1 VFRFF
6 LNGTEIT
13 DQPEGWDGMTSSIK
27 RDDLTGGLIFDA
39 DIKFKSY
46 GGQDLYV
53 ALKTA
58 WDADKFGKSTLD
70 IFQRSGTAGNVL
82 IHAGTI
88 FHSDLKWKLINNAVE
103 FKVEDA
109 SFYSKINANKSV
121 ESNVD
126 VTLSKNLVPI
136 TAPTFFQLECHK
148 VSNGN
153 YYAQKRY
160 AYKLY
165 DVIKYYIDFMSDGT
179 IGFESDCFG
188 VGGVFEGYCIVGG
201 DELYSHAHLVTP
213 RMSFQKLFE
222 DLRKRFNVRFS
233 MIGSITSPIMK
244 LEPNAFWFESADVYT
259 IPEPPDEVVMN
270 VNQSLLYANVK
281 VGSEK
286 YETTSA
292 MTFPD
297 VQSLVAFREETF
309 HFEGT
314 NNVDNTLDLVGS
326 LVISNSSIDL
336 CLELLSGYDSYN
348 EDVFLIHYDTVTNR
362 TISSD
367 WLGLGHHFYNET
379 LNNVNILNRWSDSLP
394 NNIIANFANTNNN
407 RFEAV
412 MTNTAVQPTV
422 VIAGGSG
429 TSIGGPLRFD
439 DDYTLGNDPGGN
451 YGGTTPQG
459 SPVTQPLS
467 IYTAP
472 ANGRYTFTSEVL
484 LACQLTPIGGNNVGS
499 VEAEVYFQ
507 KFDSTNNQIDD
518 FYAGRVFIGSSGNVS
533 LSGTWITYMLST
545 EYVAV
550 YLNLVSPNVSVG
562 NAWLF
567 SYQVRPFQTKFR
579 CDAID
584 LGGGVLSAVN
594 PEAYKCVKM
603 DFKYP
608 MTLSDYQ
615 SIRASKSGII
625 EVPLLNNES
634 IRGWIE
640 NVKFDHYGGETSF
653 SLITDGNTIY
663 R

>member
-70 IFQRSGTAGNVL
+70 IFQRSGTAGYVL

-148 VSNGN
+148 VSNGT

-188 VGGVFEGYCIVGG
+188 VGGIYEGYCLVDGK
-201 DELYSHAHLVTP
+201 ELYDHLHITSP
-213 RMSFQKLFE
+213 RLSFQKLFE

-233 MIGSITSPIMK
+233 MVGSITSPIMK

-394 NNIIANFANTNNN
+394 NNIIANFANTNDN
-407 RFEAV
+407 RFEAI
-412 MTNTAVQPTV
+412 MTNVSIQPIINV
-422 VIAGGSG
+422 GGG
-429 TSIGGPLRFD
+429 MGDVIGGPLRFD
-439 DDYTLGNDPGGN
+439 DDYTLGNDLGEN
-451 YGGTTPQG
+451 YGGSTAQG
-459 SPVTQPLS
+459 SPVSQANS
-467 IYTAP
+467 IYTASV
-472 ANGRYTFTSEVL
+472 NGRYTFTAQIL
-484 LACQLTPIGGNNVGS
+484 LAYTGS
-499 VEAEVYFQ
+499 NIRTTRAQVYFQ

-518 FYAGRVFIGSSGNVS
+518 FYAGRIFLTADGNYSFSGSW
-533 LSGTWITYMLST
+533 TTYMLAT

-550 YLNLVSPNVSVG
+550 YINFGGSVG
-562 NAWLF
+562 FPYNF
-567 SYQVRPFQTKFR
+567 TYQILPFQTKFR
-579 CDAID
+579 CDAIN

-625 EVPLLNNES
+625 EVPLLNNQS

-653 SLITDGNTIY
+653 SLVTDGNTIY

>member
-1 VFRFF
+1 MFQFF
-6 LNGTEIT
+6 LNGTQIV

-58 WDADKFGKSTLD
+58 WDADKFGTSTLD

-103 FKVEDA
+103 FKVDDA
-109 SFYSKINANKSV
+109 SFYSKIKANKSV

-136 TAPTFFQLECHK
+136 IAPVHFDLDCHK
-148 VSNGN
+148 VSNGTF
-153 YYAQKRY
+153 YAQKRN

-165 DVIKYYIDFMSDGT
+165 DVIKYFIDFMSDGT
-179 IGFESDCFG
+179 IGFDSECFG
-188 VGGVFEGYCIVGG
+188 VGGIYEAYCLVDGK
-201 DELYSHAHLVTP
+201 ELYDHLHITSP
-213 RMSFQKLFE
+213 RLSFQKLFE
-222 DLRKRFNVRFS
+222 DLRKRFNVRFA
-233 MIGSITSPIMK
+233 MIGSITSPVMK
-244 LEPNAFWFESADVYT
+244 LEPNAYWFNSTDT
-259 IPEPPDEVVMN
+259 FTMPEPPEEVLLN
-270 VNQSLLYANVK
+270 VNQSLLYANVR

-297 VQSLVAFREETF
+297 VQSLVAFREETL

-336 CLELLSGYDSYN
+336 CLEKLSGYESYN
-348 EDVFLIHYDTVTNR
+348 DDVFLIHYNPGTNQ

-412 MTNTAVQPTV
+412 MTNTSVQPSV

-429 TSIGGPLRFD
+429 ATIGGPIRFD
-439 DDYTLGNDPGGN
+439 DDFTLGNDPSN
-451 YGGTTPQG
+451 RYGGTTPQG
-459 SPVTQPLS
+459 TAVSQANS
-467 IYTAP
+467 IYTAGV
-472 ANGRYTFTSEVL
+472 NGRYTFSSEV
-484 LACQLTPIGGNNVGS
+484 AITYNAGVFGGGSIGTTQ
-499 VEAEVYFQ
+499 AEVYFQ
-507 KFDSTNNQIDD
+507 KFDSSNSQIDD
-518 FYAGRVFIGSSGNVS
+518 FYAGRIFMTANGSYT
-533 LSGTWITYMLST
+533 LSGSWTTYMLST

-550 YLNLVSPNVSVG
+550 YINFVSTGGSTWFYAYG
-562 NAWLF
+562 II
-567 SYQVRPFQTKFR
+567 PFFTKFR
-579 CDAID
+579 CDTIN
-584 LGGGVLSAVN
+584 LGGGIIADVN
-594 PEAYKCVKM
+594 PEMYKCVKM
-603 DFKYP
+603 EFKYP
-608 MTLSDYQ
+608 LTLSEYQ
-615 SIRASKSGII
+615 TIRSSKSGII
-625 EVPLLNNES
+625 EVPLLDNES

-640 NVKFDHYGGETSF
+640 SVKFDHYGGETSF
-653 SLITDGNTIY
+653 SLITDGNTIS

>member
-1 VFRFF
+1 MFQFF
-6 LNGTEIT
+6 LNGTQIT

-58 WDADKFGKSTLD
+58 WDADKFGTSTMD

-103 FKVEDA
+103 FKVDDA
-109 SFYSKINANKSV
+109 SFYSKIKANKSV

-148 VSNGN
+148 VSNGT

-188 VGGVFEGYCIVGG
+188 VGGVYEGYCIVGG

-233 MIGSITSPIMK
+233 MVGSITSPIMK

-336 CLELLSGYDSYN
+336 CLEKLSGYESYN

-394 NNIIANFANTNNN
+394 NNIIANFANTNDN

-412 MTNTAVQPTV
+412 MTNTAVQPS
-422 VIAGGSG
+422 VILVSNTGP
-429 TSIGGPLRFD
+429 TLGGPLRFD

-451 YGGTTPQG
+451 YGATTAQG
-459 SPVTQPLS
+459 SPVSQANS
-467 IYTAP
+467 IYTAS

-484 LACQLTPIGGNNVGS
+484 LSYSGS
-499 VEAEVYFQ
+499 PNLSTQVEVYFQ
-507 KFDSTNNQIDD
+507 KFDSSNSQIDD
-518 FYAGRVFIGSSGNVS
+518 FYAGRIFMASSGNHIV
-533 LSGTWITYMLST
+533 SGTWITYMLST
-545 EYVAV
+545 EYIAV
-550 YLNLVSPNVSVG
+550 YLNFISTGPAG
-562 NAWLF
+562 IY

-579 CDAID
+579 CDAIN

-594 PEAYKCVKM
+594 SEAYKCVKM

-625 EVPLLNNES
+625 EVPLLENKS

>member
-1 VFRFF
+1 MFKFY
-6 LNGTEIT
+6 LNGNEIF
-13 DQPEGWDGMTSSIK
+13 DQPEGWDGITSSIK

-58 WDADKFGKSTLD
+58 WDADRFGTSTMD
-70 IFQRSGTAGNVL
+70 IYQRSGSAGYVL

-103 FKVEDA
+103 FKVDDA
-109 SFYSKINANKSV
+109 SFYSKIKANKSIDT
-121 ESNVD
+121 NVD

-136 TAPTFFQLECHK
+136 VAPVHFDLDCHK
-148 VSNGN
+148 VSNGTF
-153 YYAQKRY
+153 YAQKRN

-165 DVIKYYIDFMSDGT
+165 DVIKYFIDFMSDGT
-179 IGFESDCFG
+179 IGFDSECFG
-188 VGGVFEGYCIVGG
+188 VGGIYEGYCLIDGK
-201 DELYSHAHLVTP
+201 ELYDHLHLTSP
-213 RMSFQKLFE
+213 RLSFQKLFE
-222 DLRKRFNVRFS
+222 DLRKRFNVRFA
-233 MIGSITSPIMK
+233 MTGSITSPVMK
-244 LEPNAFWFESADVYT
+244 LEPNAYWFNSTDT
-259 IPEPPDEVVMN
+259 FTMPEPPEEVLLN
-270 VNQSLLYANVK
+270 VNQSLLYANVR

-297 VQSLVAFREETF
+297 VQSLVAFREETL

-336 CLELLSGYDSYN
+336 CLEKLSGYESYN
-348 EDVFLIHYDTVTNR
+348 DDVFLIHYNPGTNQ

-394 NNIIANFANTNNN
+394 NNIVANFANTNNN

-422 VIAGGSG
+422 LVAYG
-429 TSIGGPLRFD
+429 TGNVVGGPIRFD
-439 DDYTLGNDPGGN
+439 DDFTLGNDPGGN

-459 SPVTQPLS
+459 TSVSQANS
-467 IYTAP
+467 IYTAS
-472 ANGRYTFTSEVL
+472 ANGRYTFTSEVS
-484 LACQLTPIGGNNVGS
+484 LTIGFGGIGS
-499 VEAEVYFQ
+499 SPPTLRAEVYFQ
-507 KFDSTNNQIDD
+507 KFDSSNSQIDD
-518 FYAGRVFIGSSGNVS
+518 FYAGQIFISSVGNYII
-533 LSGTWITYMLST
+533 SGTWTTYMLST
-545 EYVAV
+545 EYVGV
-550 YLNLVSPNVSVG
+550 YLNFYSTGNNALV
-562 NAWLF
+562 F
-567 SYQVRPFQTKFR
+567 SYQVRPIQTIFR

-584 LGGGVLSAVN
+584 LGGGVLSVVN
-594 PEAYKCVKM
+594 PEMYKCVKM
-603 DFKYP
+603 EFKYP
-608 MTLSDYQ
+608 LTLSEYQ
-615 SIRASKSGII
+615 SIRSSKSGII

-640 NVKFDHYGGETSF
+640 SVKFDHYGGETSF
-653 SLITDGNTIY
+653 SLITDGNTIS

>member
-1 VFRFF
+1 VFQFF
-6 LNGTEIT
+6 LNGTQIT

-58 WDADKFGKSTLD
+58 WDADKFGTSTMD

-103 FKVEDA
+103 FKVDDA
-109 SFYSKINANKSV
+109 SFYSKIKANKSV

-148 VSNGN
+148 VSNGT

-188 VGGVFEGYCIVGG
+188 VGGVYEGYCIVGG

-233 MIGSITSPIMK
+233 MVGSITSPIMK

-336 CLELLSGYDSYN
+336 CLEKLSGYESYN

-394 NNIIANFANTNNN
+394 NNIIANFANTNDN

-412 MTNTAVQPTV
+412 MTNTAVQPS
-422 VIAGGSG
+422 VILVSNTGP
-429 TSIGGPLRFD
+429 TLGGPLRFD

-451 YGGTTPQG
+451 YGATTAQG
-459 SPVTQPLS
+459 SPVSQANS
-467 IYTAP
+467 IYTAS

-484 LACQLTPIGGNNVGS
+484 LSYSGS
-499 VEAEVYFQ
+499 PNLSTQVEVYFQ
-507 KFDSTNNQIDD
+507 KFDSSNSQIDD
-518 FYAGRVFIGSSGNVS
+518 FYAGRIFMASSGNHIV
-533 LSGTWITYMLST
+533 SGTWITYMLST
-545 EYVAV
+545 EYIAV
-550 YLNLVSPNVSVG
+550 YLNFISTGPAG
-562 NAWLF
+562 IY

-579 CDAID
+579 CDAIN

-594 PEAYKCVKM
+594 SEAYKCVKM

-625 EVPLLNNES
+625 EVPLLENKS